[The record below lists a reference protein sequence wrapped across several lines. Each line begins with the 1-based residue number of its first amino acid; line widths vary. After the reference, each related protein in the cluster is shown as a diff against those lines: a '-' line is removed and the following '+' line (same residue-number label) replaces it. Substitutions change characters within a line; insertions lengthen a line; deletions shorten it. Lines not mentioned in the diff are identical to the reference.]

1 MRHCGEHALEHGDV
15 APDASHFI
23 LTDCLVGVLGLKTN
37 TLIDAL
43 VPWRPDFDRDRPM
56 FEPLRPLLEP
66 FRLHREW
73 PGLDAYQQ
81 LLDSLDEPLRT
92 RHGAALSVV
101 PQDARPDHFEQHY
114 APRIYLSGEIQ
125 SRTRNWHDFFQ
136 LLTWLLFPRT
146 KATINALHFPGARA
160 RNAGGGDRGRRT
172 ALENMLSLFDEGG
185 AVLIS
190 SDDTLLQLARDFQWK
205 TLFWERRDELAS
217 RFECITFGHA
227 LYEKGLKPY
236 LGMTANAIL
245 IEVEDDYFAQPMA
258 RRHVDIDD
266 RLTSIFERG
275 ERYTRP
281 RDLSPF
287 PILGLP
293 GWDRENENE
302 AYYDNIRYFRPGR
315 GR

>member
-1 MRHCGEHALEHGDV
+1 
-15 APDASHFI
+15 
-23 LTDCLVGVLGLKTN
+23 
-37 TLIDAL
+37 
-43 VPWRPDFDRDRPM
+43 
-56 FEPLRPLLEP
+56 LRPLLEP
-66 FRLHREW
+66 FRHHRDW
-73 PGLDAYQQ
+73 PGLDAYQH

-92 RHGAALSVV
+92 RHGAPLRVV
-101 PQDARPDHFEQHY
+101 PQEGRPDHFEQHY

-125 SRTRNWHDFFQ
+125 TRTRNWHDFFQ
-136 LLTWLLFPRT
+136 LLTWFLFPRA
-146 KATINALHFPGARA
+146 KATINALHIPGARA
-160 RNAGGGDRGRRT
+160 RNAGGEERGRRT

-190 SDDTLLQLARDFQWK
+190 SDDTLLQLVRDFQWK
-205 TLFWERRDELAS
+205 RLFWERRDELAT

-245 IEVEDDYFAQPMA
+245 MEVDDDYFRLPMA
-258 RRHVDIDD
+258 QRLDDIDGC
-266 RLTSIFERG
+266 LASLFERG
-275 ERYTRP
+275 ECYTQP

-293 GWDRENENE
+293 GWDKDNENE
-302 AYYDNIRYFRPGR
+302 AYYDNSRYFRPGR